1 MRNFFNTIKLIWQGW
16 TNMLLD
22 LISDIRYKKEF
33 KERYEI
39 CKVCNHN
46 SHGFCDIC
54 GCLLKAKTK
63 SEDSECPMK
72 KWLTIKE
79 TLKK

>member
-1 MRNFFNTIKLIWQGW
+1 MI
-16 TNMLLD
+16 LD

-33 KERYEI
+33 DERYEI
-39 CKVCNHN
+39 CKECEHN
-46 SHGFCDIC
+46 THGFCDLC

-63 SEDSECPMK
+63 SEDSECPLK

-79 TLKK
+79 TVNK

>member
-22 LISDIRYKKEF
+22 LISDIRYKREF
-33 KERYEI
+33 EERYEI
-39 CKVCNHN
+39 CKVCDHN
-46 SHGFCDIC
+46 SYGFCDIC

>member
-1 MRNFFNTIKLIWQGW
+1 MRNFFNTVRLIWQGW

-33 KERYEI
+33 EERYEI

-46 SHGFCDIC
+46 LHGFCDIC

-72 KWLTIKE
+72 KWLTIKD

>member
-22 LISDIRYKKEF
+22 LISDIRYKREF
-33 KERYEI
+33 EERYEI
-39 CKVCNHN
+39 CKTCYHN